1 MSTEQKIIEN
11 REEKLLEIDET
22 GTNIANIK

>member
-1 MSTEQKIIEN
+1 MSKDQKIIEN

-22 GTNIANIK
+22 GTNIANIN

>member
-1 MSTEQKIIEN
+1 MSTDQKIIEN

-22 GTNIANIK
+22 GTNIANIL

>member
-1 MSTEQKIIEN
+1 MSTDQKIIEN

>member
-1 MSTEQKIIEN
+1 MSTDQKIIEN

-22 GTNIANIK
+22 GTNIASIK

>member
-1 MSTEQKIIEN
+1 MSTDQKIIEN
-11 REEKLLEIDET
+11 REKKFLEIDET

>member
-1 MSTEQKIIEN
+1 MSTDQKIIEN

-22 GTNIANIK
+22 GTNIADIK

>member
-1 MSTEQKIIEN
+1 MSTDQKIIEN
-11 REEKLLEIDET
+11 REENLLEIDET

>member
-1 MSTEQKIIEN
+1 MSTDQKIIEN

-22 GTNIANIK
+22 GTNIANIR